1 MSFSEIISLLSGI
14 ALFLFGMSLMSDVL
28 NRISGNELE
37 PKLYKLSGKPLKGLL
52 LGTGVTAVIQS
63 SSATSVIVIGF
74 VNSGIMKLKQAIPV
88 ILGAIFGTS
97 ITGWLICLSYIEG
110 SGGISEIFSTATIT
124 GVAAIIGILLRMT
137 GKSKKYNHIGDIF
150 LGLAILM
157 FGMSLMSSAVVG
169 LKDEIWFNDMLTSMS
184 SPFFGILTGILIS
197 ALLQSASAAVG
208 VVQALSVTG
217 AITFSS
223 ALPLFMGISIG
234 AALPVLIASIG
245 TGTNGKRTALSYLVA
260 CVIGV
265 AVFACVFYTL
275 DAIFHFNIMTQIM
288 NPFSLALA
296 NTIFRLLMVCILFPL
311 SDIIETLVTKII
323 PDKQKTKSDT
333 VVLDDKFTDVPAIA
347 IEQSRAAMRDMAKRT
362 EEAVRISRTLFTN
375 YTKEAYKRV
384 CDLETDCDNYEDRI
398 GSFLMKVSGHEMT
411 EMQTRETSIFL
422 HALSDIERISDHA
435 AKVATCAK
443 ELYEKGLKFSDEAN
457 RELSVMGS
465 ALNEIIGI
473 TIHAFCT
480 EDAEEAERIEP
491 IEEVIDNLYD
501 RMKRHHVER
510 LRERSCGVVQS
521 FIFNDLITA
530 YERMADHCSNIAV
543 ALIEIYSGTYAVHEY
558 LGQVK
563 TRRTDHFEKYY
574 DEYSARFSFGTH
586 TVQEAK
592 T

>member
-333 VVLDDKFTDVPAIA
+333 VVLDDKFTNVPAIA

>member
-296 NTIFRLLMVCILFPL
+296 NTVFRLLMVCILFPL